1 MTQKDQCE
9 VNCIH
14 VETVEKVKKDII
26 SEEEAQDLA
35 DIFKILGNSTR
46 IKILDVLAKSEM
58 CVCDI
63 VAVLG
68 INQSAVS
75 HQLRLLRTS
84 RLVKNRQEG
93 KVVYYSLDD
102 EHIEQLF
109 KAGLDHVRHDS

>member
-1 MTQKDQCE
+1 MIKKDLCE
-9 VNCIH
+9 INCIH
-14 VETVEKVKKDII
+14 VDIVEKVKKKNIPK
-26 SEEEAQDLA
+26 EEANELA
-35 DIFKILGNSTR
+35 EMFKLLSNPTR
-46 IKILDVLAKSEM
+46 IKILHVLSQSEM

-68 INQSAVS
+68 LNQSAVS

-102 EHIEQLF
+102 DHIEKLF
-109 KAGLDHVRHDS
+109 TAGLEHVRHN